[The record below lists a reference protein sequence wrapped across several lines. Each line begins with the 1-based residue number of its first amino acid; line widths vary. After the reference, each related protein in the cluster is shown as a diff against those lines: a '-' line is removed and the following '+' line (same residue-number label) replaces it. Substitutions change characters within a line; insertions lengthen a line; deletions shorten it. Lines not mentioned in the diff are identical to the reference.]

1 MEENYKIKDA
11 QLDAKADELLA
22 YLSKWNM
29 TARETQELIYRIERK
44 LNQKQEKV
52 LLANLLKQM
61 K

>member
-1 MEENYKIKDA
+1 MEENYEIKEA

-29 TARETQELIYRIERK
+29 TARETRELIYQIERK